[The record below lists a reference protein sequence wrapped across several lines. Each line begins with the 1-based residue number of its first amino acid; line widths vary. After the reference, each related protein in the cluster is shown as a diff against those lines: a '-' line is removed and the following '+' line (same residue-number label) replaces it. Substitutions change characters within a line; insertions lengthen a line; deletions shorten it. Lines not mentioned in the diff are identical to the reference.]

1 MFLFESANFLAKY
14 LYLCLAKIRSFGFY
28 PCTMYIFGRWD
39 QILLQGRNTI
49 SQSIGFQSY
58 GQLVTTWH
66 ASVHKGGAVRMT
78 RFQQN
83 HCAGRTMQVA
93 QITTLDRYF
102 FLANLEFLFALYISG
117 TGLSKNIYEI
127 YCKRL
132 PSHWSRAGLL

>member
-58 GQLVTTWH
+58 RQLVTTWH

-83 HCAGRTMQVA
+83 HCGGRTMQVA
-93 QITTLDRYF
+93 KIKIQIKY
-102 FLANLEFLFALYISG
+102 A
-117 TGLSKNIYEI
+117 
-127 YCKRL
+127 
-132 PSHWSRAGLL
+132 